1 MGLKIRH
8 KVVAHQPKVKRDKT
22 GSISFGTML
31 ELSKEQFDQLNDA
44 YYNGEELFLFIASE
58 DDVVDL
64 ITEIAK
70 DLTTENN

>member
-1 MGLKIRH
+1 MKIRS
-8 KVVAHQPKVKRDKT
+8 KVVAYQARIKRDKT
-22 GSISFGTML
+22 ASITLGTMI

-64 ITEIAK
+64 ITEVAK
-70 DLTTENN
+70 DLTKKV